1 MTVKAHTLELT
12 LPPEPGS
19 VARARTEVCDA
30 VGTELEEREKE
41 TLRLLVSEVVT
52 NAVRHGDHS
61 QPVELSAYWNSEVR
75 ISVSDHGNGFT
86 PHPRAEALDEAGGFG
101 LYLVGRL
108 ADRWGVET
116 DDGTTVWF
124 VLRRH

>member
-1 MTVKAHTLELT
+1 MQPDLEDGQL
-12 LPPEPGS
+12 
-19 VARARTEVCDA
+19 
-30 VGTELEEREKE
+30 E

-52 NAVRHGDHS
+52 NAVRHGS
-61 QPVELSAYWNSEVR
+61 ATQPVELSAHWNSEVR
-75 ISVSDHGNGFT
+75 VSVCDHGDGFT
-86 PHPRAEALDEAGGFG
+86 PHPRMGAVDEPGGFG

-124 VLRRH
+124 VLQRH

>member
-1 MTVKAHTLELT
+1 MDADHTLALK
-12 LPPEPGS
+12 LPPDPRS
-19 VARARTEVCDA
+19 VARARTEICNA
-30 VGTELEEREKE
+30 VEREFDENAVE

-52 NAVRHGDHS
+52 NAVRHGA
-61 QPVELSAYWNSEVR
+61 QGEPVELSARWNSEVR
-75 ISVSDHGNGFT
+75 VEVCDRGEGFT
-86 PHPRAEALDEAGGFG
+86 PHPRLGALDEPGGFG

-116 DDGTTVWF
+116 DNGTTVWF

>member
-1 MTVKAHTLELT
+1 MEVRTLELT
-12 LPPEPGS
+12 LPPEPDS
-19 VARARTEVCDA
+19 VARARTELCDA
-30 VGTELEEREKE
+30 VQSDLDDGQVE

-52 NAVRHGDHS
+52 NAVRHGGAGG
-61 QPVELSAYWNSEVR
+61 PVELSAQWNSEVR
-75 ISVSDHGNGFT
+75 VEVCDRGSGFS
-86 PHPRAEALDEAGGFG
+86 PHPRMGGLDEPGGFG

-116 DDGTTVWF
+116 DEGTTVWF